1 MNSKQRAQ
9 EIGIRMKE
17 IIGDLLFPTQVW
29 ESLDDETLY
38 FHAPLLFPEFAHLQL
53 TFESNLDFDCG
64 AIRSFIHYHQ
74 PVPAKRISLVD
85 KLIHGLNEWL
95 VVGHLYRDPGTNEL
109 VYASGFIIREL
120 GFNKTEFEITLKAFL
135 DNGREYLNFIKE
147 QIKSNEDPEIILQD
161 LFFKMSNDMDL

>member
-9 EIGIRMKE
+9 QIAASMKE
-17 IIGDLLFPTQVW
+17 IISDVIFPTQVW

-38 FHAPLLFPEFAHLQL
+38 FHAPLLFPEFEHLQL

-64 AIRSFIHYHQ
+64 AIRSFIRYHQ
-74 PVPAKRISLVD
+74 PVLANRISLVD

-109 VYASGFIIREL
+109 IYTSGFIIREL
-120 GFNKTEFEITLKAFL
+120 GFDKTEFEIALRAFFA
-135 DNGREYLNFIKE
+135 NGREYFRFIKE
-147 QIKSNEDPEIILQD
+147 QIKSKEDPENILQD
-161 LFFKMSNDMDL
+161 LFFKMSHDLKL